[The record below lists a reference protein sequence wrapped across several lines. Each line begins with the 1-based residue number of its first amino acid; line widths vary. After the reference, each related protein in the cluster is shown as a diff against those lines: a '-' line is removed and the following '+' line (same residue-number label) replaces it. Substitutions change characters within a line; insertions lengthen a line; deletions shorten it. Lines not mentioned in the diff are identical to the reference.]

1 VRQAQLCFGGKR
13 ESCGLAAM
21 SPTAER
27 LHAAKRDT
35 ARRLAAQLRGTS
47 PPDWA
52 ESAAVQD
59 AAAYT
64 DPVRHA
70 AELKALFRE
79 TPLVACLSSD
89 LAAPGSFR
97 RFDEAGV
104 PIVVLRHRQGALRA
118 FMNICPHRGARVV
131 QDAQGNASRFTCH
144 FHGWT
149 YGADGQI
156 LGIPQKDGFAGCTQ
170 DRGLAPVPVTERH
183 GLVFVQAAPAS
194 PEAFAGRVDGLLG
207 SFAPEIA
214 MLELERAEH
223 VKSRVLPVAANWK
236 YVLDTYG
243 EGYHFATLHR
253 DTIAPHFRADVQ
265 VYDRFGPNHRVSW
278 AARPMTAWL
287 EQQEQ
292 AWDVDSMIGWVH
304 YIFPNTILFT
314 GSTQPGRGYVTLFRH
329 FPGALP
335 GETKTCKS
343 IYAPAGI
350 HSDEQRAEI
359 EAAFDAT
366 AHVVVA
372 EDYMVAAEGWANLAS
387 LPAGATVVYGR
398 QEVALQN
405 VHAAIASAI
414 GVAAP
419 RRAETVPAETFSGG
433 EAEAA

>member
-1 VRQAQLCFGGKR
+1 MPGWLVRAKWR
-13 ESCGLAAM
+13 ARDWNNHMVAAM
-21 SPTAER
+21 SEAAER

-52 ESAAVQD
+52 AAAKEQD
-59 AAAYT
+59 ATAYT

-70 AELKALFRE
+70 AELKTLFRE

-97 RFDEAGV
+97 RFDETGV
-104 PIVVLRHRQGALRA
+104 PIVILRNRQGALRA
-118 FMNICPHRGARVV
+118 FVNICPHRGARVV

-149 YGADGQI
+149 FGADGQ
-156 LGIPQKDGFAGCTQ
+156 LVGVPQKDGFAGCTQ
-170 DRGLAPVPVTERH
+170 DRGLTPVPVAERH

-194 PEAFAGRVDGLLG
+194 AGDFAARVGALLG
-207 SFAPEIA
+207 DFAPEVA
-214 MLELERAEH
+214 MLELERTEH
-223 VKSRVLPVAANWK
+223 VKSGVLPVVANWK
-236 YVLDTYG
+236 YALDTYG

-265 VYDRFGPNHRVSW
+265 VYDRFGPHHRVTW
-278 AARPMTAWL
+278 AAKPMTAWL
-287 EQQEQ
+287 DQPEAE
-292 AWDVDSMIGWVH
+292 WDIDSMVGWVH

-329 FPGALP
+329 FPAAAP
-335 GETKTCKS
+335 GETKTYKS

-350 HSDEQRAEI
+350 NSDEQRAEI

-366 AHVVVA
+366 AYVVVN
-372 EDYMVAAEGWANLAS
+372 EDYVVAAEGWGNLAA
-387 LPAGATVVYGR
+387 LPAPGTVVYGR
-398 QEVALQN
+398 QEVAVQ
-405 VHAAIASAI
+405 HFHEGFAAAI
-414 GVAAP
+414 GVPGP
-419 RRAETVPAETFSGG
+419 RPAETVATG
-433 EAEAA
+433 EAVAA